1 MIDNDTAQTLVAGGS
16 GAAVAAWLAKATG
29 LSLAVMFFGGLSAAF
44 FFSKLLA
51 PAFRLP
57 VEYVGAIA
65 YVVGFVAILLLRKL
79 HGALDAV
86 QTDALG
92 RVIVDWLRR
101 LLGLPP
107 APPATPADRESDK

>member
-1 MIDNDTAQTLVAGGS
+1 MIDQDTAQTLVAGGS
-16 GAAVAAWLAKATG
+16 GAAVAAWLAKAVG
-29 LSLAVMFFGGLSAAF
+29 LSLLVMFLGGLSAAY

-51 PAFRLP
+51 PLFNLP

-65 YVVGFVAILLLRKL
+65 YTVGFVSILLLRKL
-79 HGALDAV
+79 HGALDAI
-86 QTDALG
+86 QTDQLG

-107 APPATPADRESDK
+107 APPATPADRERDK